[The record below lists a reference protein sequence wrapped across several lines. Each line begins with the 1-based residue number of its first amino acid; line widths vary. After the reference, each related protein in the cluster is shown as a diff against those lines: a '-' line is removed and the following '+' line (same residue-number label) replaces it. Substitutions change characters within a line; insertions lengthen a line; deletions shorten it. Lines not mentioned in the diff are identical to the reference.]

1 MTDSDAPADAASG
14 GGDDADA
21 DAAPDAEPAFD
32 DVLDTARALIATGP
46 LCDHCLGRP
55 FAERSFGL
63 GNHERGRGLRV
74 AAALADDTD
83 FSRGAGGDCWVCE
96 GVFERLDEFAERAA
110 DAVADYEFSTYQV
123 GTRVP
128 PLSEENDRL
137 LREDAGLDPDSGE
150 PLRKELN
157 REVGKRVGQVTGAE
171 VDFDRPHVQFLLDVD
186 ADRVEATVNSAHVYG
201 RYRKLE
207 RDIPQTEWPCSD
219 CRGSGRQGREE
230 CDTCGGSGYL
240 YDESVEQ
247 LTAPVVEDVMEGV
260 DSTFHGAGREDVD
273 ALMLGT
279 GRPFVI
285 EVEEPRRRRID
296 TERLEADINA
306 FADGKVE
313 VEGLRLCEHT
323 MVERVKEL
331 DATKR
336 YRAEVEFGSDVSAE
350 DLADAVAELDGAT
363 IEQYTPN
370 RVDHRRAGKTRTRV
384 AHEVS
389 AEREDARHAT
399 VEVHG
404 AGGLYIKELISGDGG
419 RTEPSLAGVLG
430 VDAEVT
436 ALDVLAVGGREE
448 PFEREEFFLGE
459 GERSEPSERTGSGAT
474 RERDGAADADE
485 E

>member
-1 MTDSDAPADAASG
+1 MRGMTDSDAPADAAA
-14 GGDDADA
+14 ADA
-21 DAAPDAEPAFD
+21 GGTAVP
-32 DVLDTARALIATGP
+32 DVLDTARALVATGP

-63 GNHERGRGLRV
+63 GNHERGRGLRI
-74 AAALADDTD
+74 AAALDDD
-83 FSRGAGGDCWVCE
+83 SDYESGAAGDCWVCE
-96 GVFERLDEFAERAA
+96 GVFERVDEFAERAA
-110 DAVADYEFSTYQV
+110 EAVADYEYATYQV

-128 PLSEENDRL
+128 PLAEENDRL
-137 LREDAGLDPDSGE
+137 LREDAGMDPDAGE

-157 REVGKRVGQVTGAE
+157 REVGKRVGQVTDTE
-171 VDFDRPHVQFLLDVD
+171 VDFERPHVQFLLDVD

-219 CRGSGRQGREE
+219 CRGSGRQGREP

-247 LTAPVVEDVMEGV
+247 LTAPVVEEVMEGV

-285 EVEEPRRRRID
+285 EVDEPRRRD
-296 TERLEADINA
+296 VDAERLEADINA

-313 VEGLRLCEHT
+313 VEGLRRCTHD

-336 YRAEVEFGSDVSAE
+336 YRATVEFDADVSAE
-350 DLADAVAELDGAT
+350 ELADAVDELDGAT

-370 RVDHRRAGKTRTRV
+370 RVDHRRAAKTRTRV
-384 AHEVS
+384 AHDVTGEL
-389 AEREDARHAT
+389 EDARHAT

-419 RTEPSLAGVLG
+419 RTEPSLAGLLG
-430 VDAEVT
+430 VDSEVT
-436 ALDVLAVGGREE
+436 ALDVLAVEGRDEA
-448 PFEREEFFLGE
+448 FEHSGFFL
-459 GERSEPSERTGSGAT
+459 TD
-474 RERDGAADADE
+474 RDDGADADE

>member
-1 MTDSDAPADAASG
+1 MTDSDAPADA
-14 GGDDADA
+14 GGDDAGSSGESA
-21 DAAPDAEPAFD
+21 VP
-32 DVLDTARALIATGP
+32 DVLDAARALLATGP

-63 GNHERGRGLRV
+63 GNHERGRGLRIAV
-74 AAALADDTD
+74 ALDDNSDYEGGAA
-83 FSRGAGGDCWVCE
+83 GDCWVCE
-96 GVFERLDEFAERAA
+96 GVFERVDEFAERAA
-110 DAVADYEFSTYQV
+110 DAVADYEYATYQV

-128 PLSEENDRL
+128 PLAEENDRL
-137 LREDAGLDPDSGE
+137 LREDAGLDPEIGE

-157 REVGKRVGQVTGAE
+157 REVGKRVGQVTDTE
-171 VDFDRPHVQFLLDVD
+171 VDFERPHVQFLLDVD

-219 CRGSGRQGREE
+219 CRGSGRQGREP
-230 CDTCGGSGYL
+230 CDTCDGSGYL
-240 YDESVEQ
+240 YPESVEQ

-285 EVEEPRRRRID
+285 EVDEPRRRDID
-296 TERLEADINA
+296 ADRLESDINA

-313 VEGLRLCEHT
+313 VEGLRRCTHD

-336 YRAEVEFGSDVSAE
+336 YHAAVEFGADVTAE
-350 DLADAVAELDGAT
+350 ELADAVDELDGAT

-370 RVDHRRAGKTRTRV
+370 RVDHRRAAKTRTRV
-384 AHEVS
+384 AHDVTGEL
-389 AEREDARHAT
+389 EDARHVA

-404 AGGLYIKELISGDGG
+404 AGGLYIKELISGDEG
-419 RTEPSLAGVLG
+419 RTEPSLAGLLG

-436 ALDVLAVGGREE
+436 TLDVLAVEGRDEQ
-448 PFEREEFFLGE
+448 FEHSGFFLDDEDRDTDVDGE
-459 GERSEPSERTGSGAT
+459 
-474 RERDGAADADE
+474 
-485 E
+485 